1 MISFEAT
8 EEQDLIKETVQ
19 SFAQDQ
25 LTDAART
32 AEESGEIPPDLLQ
45 AAWELGL
52 VAAQIPE
59 EFGGAG
65 MDRSPVTSCL
75 VLEELGA
82 GCPALAS
89 AIMATSAFVNP
100 LIDFGTEEQKSEYLP
115 LFVGETFTP
124 AAIAIQEPQLGFDV
138 NRMET
143 TAEQSADGWTLSGTK
158 RLVPLGTQAKH
169 FLILANNKA
178 ETGVASIEAFI
189 VAADTAGLNVAA
201 EEESRLGLNGLPVAI
216 LEFDGMKL
224 PAAARLGGDAGVDS
238 ARLMNSVRVSGL
250 ALAVG
255 LARAVTDFCIPYAQE
270 REAFGTAIG
279 RKQAIAFMMA
289 DMHSDVETMRW
300 MVWKAA
306 SALEHAE
313 DSQKE
318 TALAQNYVG
327 RKAMRIADD
336 GLQIFGGHGFIREL
350 PLEMWYRNMRTLT
363 VLEGTAAA

>member
-1 MISFEAT
+1 MLSFEPT
-8 EEQDLIKETVQ
+8 EEQELIRETVQ
-19 SFAQDQ
+19 SFATAE
-25 LTDAART
+25 LVEAARA
-32 AEESGEIPPDLLQ
+32 AEENSEVPAGLLQ

-52 VAAQIPE
+52 VAGQIPE
-59 EFGGAG
+59 AYGGAG
-65 MDRSPVTSCL
+65 MDRSPVTNCL

-100 LIDFGTEEQKSEYLP
+100 LIDFGTDAQKKEFLP
-115 LFVGETFTP
+115 LFTGQSFTP
-124 AAIAIQEPQLGFDV
+124 AAIAIHEPQLAFDV
-138 NRMET
+138 NRMRSV
-143 TAEQSADGWTLSGTK
+143 AERSGDDWLLTGIK
-158 RLVPLGTQAKH
+158 RFVPLGVAASH
-169 FLILANNKA
+169 FLILARNGD
-178 ETGVASIEAFI
+178 ETGVNSIEAFI
-189 VAADTAGLNVAA
+189 VPADTAGLQVTPEDEA
-201 EEESRLGLNGLPVAI
+201 RLGLNAMPVAV
-216 LEFDGMKL
+216 LEFDGMKV
-224 PAAARLGGDAGVDS
+224 PAGARLGGDAGVDG

-255 LARAVTDFCIPYAQE
+255 LARAVTAYCIPYVQE
-270 REAFGTAIG
+270 RQAFGTAIG

-289 DMHSDVETMRW
+289 DMHADVETMRW
-300 MVWKAA
+300 LVWKAA
-306 SALEHAE
+306 SALEHAK

-318 TALAQNYVG
+318 TAIAQNYVG